1 VVMPTIE
8 ALRSGA
14 APSPLSAVGNRDVVL
29 DARVRTQRGCCGA
42 TVTSQLRPPS
52 SVESVGNEEAHG
64 LGLALPVGRGGV
76 LVTAAGDLPQVI
88 LVDLDR

>member
-1 VVMPTIE
+1 MPTIE

-29 DARVRTQRGCCGA
+29 AARVRTQRGCCGA